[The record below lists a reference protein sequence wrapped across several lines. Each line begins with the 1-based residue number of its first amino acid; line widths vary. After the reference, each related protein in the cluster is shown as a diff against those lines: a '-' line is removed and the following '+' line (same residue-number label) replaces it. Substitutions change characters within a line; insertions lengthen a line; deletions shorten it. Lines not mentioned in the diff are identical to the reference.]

1 MIKDTTIN
9 EQLNKINQKQKVI
22 VAYVLY
28 PCSMYRMYQVK
39 NNSTKDNQTTIN
51 NKMME
56 PINNRPP

>member
-1 MIKDTTIN
+1 MNSKIKSI
-9 EQLNKINQKQKVI
+9 KKVI

-39 NNSTKDNQTTIN
+39 NNSTKDNQTKIK